1 MSQPMR
7 RKVSEQVMV
16 QLIEADVESG
26 FGLVDEA
33 RAYRAQGNGQFSARA
48 LQEADVIVLDIEQ
61 RLAKLGDSEAAP
73 FLLLVAELREQ
84 IAAAGREP

>member
-1 MSQPMR
+1 M
-7 RKVSEQVMV
+7 
-16 QLIEADVESG
+16 
-26 FGLVDEA
+26 
-33 RAYRAQGNGQFSARA
+33 GNAVRS